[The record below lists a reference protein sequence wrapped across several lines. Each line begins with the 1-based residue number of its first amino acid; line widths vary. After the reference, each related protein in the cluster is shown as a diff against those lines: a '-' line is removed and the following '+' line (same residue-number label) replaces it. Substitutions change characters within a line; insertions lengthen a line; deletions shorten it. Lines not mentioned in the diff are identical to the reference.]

1 MAIQETKIDETISSV
16 ELFPDSCPYNVYRK
30 DRNLHG
36 GGVMLLINKELPHM
50 PLKELE
56 NDLESVWV
64 KIFANGT
71 SHYIASWY
79 RELSGSCKDFQFFR
93 NQLEYIKSQLS
104 WV

>member
-1 MAIQETKIDETISSV
+1 MNSIREKKLELGAFLDFYKPEIVALQETEIDETISSV
-16 ELFPDSCPYNVYRK
+16 ELFQDSCPFNVYRK

-56 NDLESVWV
+56 NNSESVWV

-71 SHYIASWY
+71 SH
-79 RELSGSCKDFQFFR
+79 
-93 NQLEYIKSQLS
+93 
-104 WV
+104 